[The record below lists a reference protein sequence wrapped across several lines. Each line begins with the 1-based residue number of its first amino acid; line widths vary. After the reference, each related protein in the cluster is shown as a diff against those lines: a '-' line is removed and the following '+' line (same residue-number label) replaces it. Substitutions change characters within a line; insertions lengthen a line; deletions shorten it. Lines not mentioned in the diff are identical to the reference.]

1 MPLINYN
8 CPIPSMR
15 HSEGS
20 ISNIYKVKRT
30 QHKRSHHH
38 AKGSFSIFCKFKC
51 FQKKDA
57 RSATARDADDGHE
70 TPQKEQ
76 HYALKM
82 IDTRL
87 VNDEFLREMKNEI
100 DIFRSMD
107 HPNILK
113 AYETFHKKQEISI
126 VMELCTGGDLYKRLP
141 YSERQAAN
149 IMTKLLSAV
158 AYMHS
163 KRIIHRD
170 CKFESYLRIP
180 CNLLSYV

>member
-1 MPLINYN
+1 M
-8 CPIPSMR
+8 
-15 HSEGS
+15 
-20 ISNIYKVKRT
+20 VKRK

-38 AKGSFSIFCKFKC
+38 AQGSSFSIFCKC
-51 FQKKDA
+51 LQKKDA
-57 RSATARDADDGHE
+57 RLATARDNDDGHE
-70 TPQKEQ
+70 TPQKDQ
-76 HYALKM
+76 YYALKM

-126 VMELCTGGDLYKRLP
+126 IMELCTGRDLYERLP

-149 IMTKLLSAV
+149 IMAKLLSAV

-170 CKFESYLRIP
+170 CKFESHLRIP
-180 CNLLSYV
+180 CSLLSMCRLMTDALFPLSSK

>member
-1 MPLINYN
+1 
-8 CPIPSMR
+8 MR

-38 AKGSFSIFCKFKC
+38 SKGSSFSIFCKC

-57 RSATARDADDGHE
+57 SLATALDTDGNE
-70 TPQKEQ
+70 IPQKEQ

-107 HPNILK
+107 HPNILT
-113 AYETFHKKQEISI
+113 AYETFHKKQAISI

-170 CKFESYLRIP
+170 CKFESHLEIS